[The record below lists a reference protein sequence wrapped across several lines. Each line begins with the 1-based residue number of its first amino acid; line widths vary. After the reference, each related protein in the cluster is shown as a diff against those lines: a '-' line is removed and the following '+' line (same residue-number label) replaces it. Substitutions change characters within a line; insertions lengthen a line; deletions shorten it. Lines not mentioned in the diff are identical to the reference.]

1 MEIKTCEEY
10 VLNELENKIKEL
22 EEARNAIRVL
32 QQVITVV
39 NPVVDY
45 REEEG
50 KVLVGGKNYILD
62 PTSDADLIEI
72 LKPFFAKKEES
83 ASQTSSDG
91 RGEAGSESTESVQ
104 AEVVEAE
111 KTE

>member
-10 VLNELENKIKEL
+10 VLNELENKTKEL

-62 PTSDADLIEI
+62 PTSDVDLIEV
-72 LKPFFAKKEES
+72 LKPFFAKKEGD
-83 ASQTSSDG
+83 ASQIPSDG
-91 RGEAGSESTESVQ
+91 DDRTGSEPAEPVQ

>member
-10 VLNELENKIKEL
+10 VLNELENKTKEL
-22 EEARNAIRVL
+22 EEARNAIRVF
-32 QQVITVV
+32 QQIITVI
-39 NPVVDY
+39 NPVIDY

-72 LKPFFAKKEES
+72 LKPFFAKKEGN
-83 ASQTSSDG
+83 ASQTPLDG
-91 RGEAGSESTESVQ
+91 GDEAGSESAEPVQ
-104 AEVVEAE
+104 AEVVEAKE
-111 KTE
+111 TE

>member
-10 VLNELENKIKEL
+10 VLNELENKTKEL

-32 QQVITVV
+32 QQVITVAS
-39 NPVVDY
+39 PVVDY

-50 KVLVGGKNYILD
+50 KILVGGKNYILD
-62 PTSDADLIEI
+62 PTSDADLIDI
-72 LKPFFAKKEES
+72 LKPFFAKKGGN
-83 ASQTSSDG
+83 ASQTSSD
-91 RGEAGSESTESVQ
+91 RGDEAGSESAEPVQ
-104 AEVVEAE
+104 AEVIETE

>member
-1 MEIKTCEEY
+1 MEIKTCEEF
-10 VLNELENKIKEL
+10 VLNELENKTKEL

-72 LKPFFAKKEES
+72 LKPFFAKKEENT
-83 ASQTSSDG
+83 SQTTPDQG
-91 RGEAGSESTESVQ
+91 NETGSESVEPVQ
-104 AEVVEAE
+104 AEVVEAG

>member
-10 VLNELENKIKEL
+10 VLNELENKTKEL

-32 QQVITVV
+32 RQVITVV

-62 PTSDADLIEI
+62 PASDADLIEI
-72 LKPFFAKKEES
+72 LKPFFAKKEEN
-83 ASQTSSDG
+83 ASQTSSDKG
-91 RGEAGSESTESVQ
+91 DETESEPTEPVQ
-104 AEVVEAE
+104 TEVTETG

>member
-10 VLNELENKIKEL
+10 VLNELENKTKEL

-50 KVLVGGKNYILD
+50 KILVGGKNYILD
-62 PTSDADLIEI
+62 PTSDADLIDI
-72 LKPFFAKKEES
+72 LKPFFAKKEGN
-83 ASQTSSDG
+83 ASQTPSDEG
-91 RGEAGSESTESVQ
+91 DEAGSESTEPIQ
-104 AEVVEAE
+104 AEVVEAGKAE
-111 KTE
+111 